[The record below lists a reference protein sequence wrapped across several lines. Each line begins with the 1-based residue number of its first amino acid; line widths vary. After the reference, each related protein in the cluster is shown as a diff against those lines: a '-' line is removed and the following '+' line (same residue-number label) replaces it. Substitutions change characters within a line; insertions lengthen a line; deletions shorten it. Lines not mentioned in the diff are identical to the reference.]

1 MDGSP
6 QPKLAWYKGDSD
18 KDIPNTNFTLNPYSL
33 SSMQLK
39 VTREDNDREYRYVY
53 RSPLFFTS
61 KGKFCC
67 TLQTF

>member
-18 KDIPNTNFTLNPYSL
+18 KEIPNTNFTLNPYSL

-39 VTREDNDREYRYVY
+39 VTREDNDQEYRYVY
-53 RSPLFFTS
+53 H
-61 KGKFCC
+61 
-67 TLQTF
+67 